1 VHAAARMRAVNLNI
15 VQDRLGSRSVR
26 DFFGLSQ

>member
-15 VQDRLGSRSVR
+15 VQDRIARKSKC
-26 DFFGLSQ
+26 

>member
-15 VQDRLGSRSVR
+15 VQDGIARKSKC
-26 DFFGLSQ
+26 